1 MIAVFGSINV
11 DLVATVERLPSAGE
25 TLRGRSFSMSPGGK
39 GANQALAARRA
50 GASVALYGAVGRDPF
65 ANSALALLREDGVDL
80 ANVRTVAPATGVALI
95 HVDSNGENAITV
107 VAGANGH
114 ATADQVPDDALG
126 ASTTVVM
133 QLETPLAEVE
143 ALARRAHASGARVIL
158 NAAPATTLS
167 TDILRHIHVLIVNE
181 SEAQSIA
188 SALGIATEANAFV
201 AEYRRRFAADVIVSL
216 GSQGL
221 VASSPAA
228 PIALAAPTVDV
239 VDTVGAGDA
248 LVGALAAALDRN
260 ASWNRAL
267 KEGLAAGSLACTRA
281 GAQPSLPY
289 HIAITTLVDTI

>member
-1 MIAVFGSINV
+1 MIVVFGSINV

-80 ANVRTVAPATGVALI
+80 ANVQSVAAATGVALI
-95 HVDSNGENAITV
+95 HVDAKGENAITV
-107 VAGANGH
+107 VAGANGR
-114 ATADQVPDDALG
+114 ATAAQVPDDALG

-143 ALARRAHASGARVIL
+143 ALTRRAHASGARVVL
-158 NAAPATTLS
+158 NAAPAAPLS
-167 TDILRHIHVLIVNE
+167 MDLLRHVHVLIVNE
-181 SEAQSIA
+181 SEARTIA
-188 SALGIATEANAFV
+188 GALGIATGANAFV
-201 AEYRRRFAADVIVSL
+201 AEYRRRLGTDVVVSL

-221 VASSPAA
+221 VASSPTA
-228 PIALAAPTVDV
+228 PIALAAPIVNV

-248 LVGALAAALDRN
+248 LVGALAAALARN
-260 ASWNRAL
+260 ASWIRAL

-281 GAQPSLPY
+281 GAQPSLPDQV
-289 HIAITTLVDTI
+289 AITTLVDTI